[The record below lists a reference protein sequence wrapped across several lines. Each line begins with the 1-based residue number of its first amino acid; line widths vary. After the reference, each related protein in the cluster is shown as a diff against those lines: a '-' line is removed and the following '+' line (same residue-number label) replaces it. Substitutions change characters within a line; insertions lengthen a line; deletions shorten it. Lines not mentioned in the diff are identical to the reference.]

1 MEGVETVVS
10 VAGFLEEIQ
19 LEACSARDPVLSQRH
34 FFFSSMDRGAWSSAG
49 GASGLADA
57 ADGNRVEKT
66 RAAATP
72 ARFVSALAHMS
83 VNSKGLR

>member
-19 LEACSARDPVLSQRH
+19 LEACSAREPVLSQRH

-49 GASGLADA
+49 GASGLAD
-57 ADGNRVEKT
+57 GNRVEKT

-72 ARFVSALAHMS
+72 ARLVSALAHMS

>member
-19 LEACSARDPVLSQRH
+19 LEACSAREPVLSQRH
-34 FFFSSMDRGAWSSAG
+34 FFFSSMDRGAWSSVG

-72 ARFVSALAHMS
+72 ARLVTALAHMS